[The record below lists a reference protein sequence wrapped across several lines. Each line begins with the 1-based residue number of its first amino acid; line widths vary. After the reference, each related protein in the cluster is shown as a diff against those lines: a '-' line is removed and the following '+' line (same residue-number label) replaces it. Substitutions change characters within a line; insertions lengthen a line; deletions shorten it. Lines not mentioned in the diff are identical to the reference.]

1 MSKYILLLIYL
12 ISTCVCG
19 YLPLKKENGFD
30 DNVCAYYY
38 SSVSYVKTCKDK
50 GKYCKYIGEQTS
62 FCENTPTKLT
72 LKTIDDSCN
81 SKYECDKGLNCFGKC
96 TLASS
101 SSISTNCG
109 AGQEPHK
116 TKNGWICK
124 TTSIADY
131 CFYRDNNNYRS
142 GTSNTPDYSKVCGEI
157 SFETTSLGA
166 NQGTKYNVLTIK
178 SAYIG
183 TVADGKF
190 VLNPKACKSGFA
202 LPFYP
207 DSSGNDPSLDTSN
220 TNQMFLKCVNIN
232 EIDYEGQNECV
243 IKYDTDKIYD
253 ISRINYNTIYPG
265 SVGLSGNNILNS
277 YVNGQNEF
285 CDENLIT
292 KLDMFSKYI
301 GIFTEEKQKNCETK
315 ENYNEPATCNDNELR
330 KWLYYYNH
338 PEHYILYYK
347 EDGNDVANFLI
358 QQEYPLYESSKFLY
372 FKYIINLLLLL
383 LFF

>member
-1 MSKYILLLIYL
+1 MSKYILLLINL
-12 ISTCVCG
+12 ISICSCG
-19 YLPLKKENGFD
+19 YLPLKKGNGFD

-38 SSVSYVKTCKDK
+38 SSVNYVKTCKDK
-50 GKYCKYIGEQTS
+50 GKYCKLIGEQTS
-62 FCENTPTKLT
+62 FCENVPTQLT
-72 LKTIDDSCN
+72 IKSIDESCT

-96 TLASS
+96 TLSS
-101 SSISTNCG
+101 SASISTNCG
-109 AGQEPHK
+109 TNLEPHR
-116 TKNGWICK
+116 TEYGWICK
-124 TTSIADY
+124 PTTIADY
-131 CFYRDNNNYRS
+131 CYYRDNNNYLR
-142 GTSNTPDYSKVCGEI
+142 GITFPPDYSKVCGEI
-157 SFETTSLGA
+157 SFETTSLGT
-166 NQGTKYNVLTIK
+166 NLGTKYDVLTIK

-190 VLNPKACKSGFA
+190 VLNAKACKSGYA

-207 DSSGNDPSLDTSN
+207 DSSGNDPSSSN
-220 TNQMFLKCVNIN
+220 LNEMFLKCVSIN
-232 EIDYEGQNECV
+232 EIEYEERKKC
-243 IKYDTDKIYD
+243 ILKYDTDKLYD
-253 ISRINYNTIYPG
+253 ISRFNYRSIFQSSLG
-265 SVGLSGNNILNS
+265 ISGNNIYDS
-277 YVNGQNEF
+277 YDSYNDEF

-358 QQEYPLYESSKFLY
+358 QQEYPLYEFSKFLNIKY
-372 FKYIINLLLLL
+372 FISL
-383 LFF
+383 LFLIIFF